1 MSRLVKYDPNRA
13 TDLGARCD
21 KCHHRPASSVSL
33 NDETLASATNICLAI
48 RCLRAKLSCDRIP
61 SFGPGMAV
69 FGGDIARVRDAF
81 GILRRV
87 LFTRFHHDRSD
98 LGHTYTPARPP
109 AGRAN
114 SEKPDLP
121 QGFDNS
127 APWTLRR
134 LRFNTVRVTGQV
146 PEHCGLGQS
155 SKRFRHY
162 EPAADIA
169 SGSLANREAP
179 AGRRRLRKSRRT
191 GRKQ

>member
-1 MSRLVKYDPNRA
+1 MQMLARAESLRCPIVGAGGPGMSRLVKYDPNRA

-109 AGRAN
+109 AGLAN

-121 QGFDNS
+121 KASTTVLRGPFADS
-127 APWTLRR
+127 ASI
-134 LRFNTVRVTGQV
+134 RFG
-146 PEHCGLGQS
+146 
-155 SKRFRHY
+155 
-162 EPAADIA
+162 
-169 SGSLANREAP
+169 
-179 AGRRRLRKSRRT
+179 
-191 GRKQ
+191 